1 MKMET
6 KDLDVKEK
14 KFKLDMKFTIKTFNS
29 RGFGLVKE
37 ISQDYC
43 FSITN
48 PNPNPNPSPVIFDQ
62 PFCKIS

>member
-48 PNPNPNPSPVIFDQ
+48 PNPNHSPVIFDQ